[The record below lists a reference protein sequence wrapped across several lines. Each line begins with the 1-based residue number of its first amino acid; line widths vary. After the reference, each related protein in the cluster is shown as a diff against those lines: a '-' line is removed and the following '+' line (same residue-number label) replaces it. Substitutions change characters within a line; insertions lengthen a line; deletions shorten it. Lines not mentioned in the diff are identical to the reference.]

1 MPFQCELESNDH
13 IILLPQNICSR
24 DPALQLRGVQS
35 ARCSVLL
42 WAACSL
48 CIRAYYINMYNGTTF
63 TYVRIQKLDHT
74 ETYNDSPDVQRL
86 QAE

>member
-1 MPFQCELESNDH
+1 MPFQCELEANDH

-42 WAACSL
+42 GTARSL
-48 CIRAYYINMYNGTTF
+48 CIRAYYINMYNGATF
-63 TYVRIQKLDHT
+63 TYVCTQTLDHT
-74 ETYNDSPDVQRL
+74 EAYNDSPDV
-86 QAE
+86 